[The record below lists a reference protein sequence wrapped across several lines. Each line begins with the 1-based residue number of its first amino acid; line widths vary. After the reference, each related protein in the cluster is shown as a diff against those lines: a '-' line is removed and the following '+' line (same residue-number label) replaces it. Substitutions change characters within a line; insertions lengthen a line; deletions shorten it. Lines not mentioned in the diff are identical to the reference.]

1 MSKNGS
7 QSEEMMSLAK
17 RALHHFKNN
26 TTDQAPE
33 VMSQPIEAYT
43 DRKRF
48 SKEVERIFKHLPIAL
63 CLSNEIPDK
72 EDYKAVN
79 VLDIP
84 ILITRAQDNKVRA
97 FLNVCRHRGA
107 KVCEEGSG
115 KKRIFSCPYHAWTYS
130 HEGALVGMYGEDTFG
145 NIDQE
150 DYGLLELECQERAGL
165 IWAMLKRGE
174 KFDIDKWLG
183 DFAVELESLDLKNW
197 HIFEQRVLEGPGWKV
212 TFDGYLEVYH
222 HNQLHNN
229 TVGRLTVGNLLVLD
243 TYGPHQR
250 LTFGRKSLEKL
261 NKLPESEWNP
271 LENIRLIHSVFP
283 NLSISGILGDHCLV
297 SQVFPSS
304 SPNKTLTFQT
314 IMSAKKPSSKEEISN
329 SEAFSKMVLQAVK
342 EEDYK
347 MGLEVQSNITNLSE
361 DYFVYGRNE
370 PAVQNYHSWI
380 KKFME
385 RDGSNW

>member
-1 MSKNGS
+1 
-7 QSEEMMSLAK
+7 
-17 RALHHFKNN
+17 
-26 TTDQAPE
+26 
-33 VMSQPIEAYT
+33 
-43 DRKRF
+43 
-48 SKEVERIFKHLPIAL
+48 
-63 CLSNEIPDK
+63 
-72 EDYKAVN
+72 
-79 VLDIP
+79 
-84 ILITRAQDNKVRA
+84 
-97 FLNVCRHRGA
+97 
-107 KVCEEGSG
+107 
-115 KKRIFSCPYHAWTYS
+115 
-130 HEGALVGMYGEDTFG
+130 
-145 NIDQE
+145 
-150 DYGLLELECQERAGL
+150 
-165 IWAMLKRGE
+165 
-174 KFDIDKWLG
+174 
-183 DFAVELESLDLKNW
+183 
-197 HIFEQRVLEGPGWKV
+197 
-212 TFDGYLEVYH
+212 LEVYH